1 MAKKGK
7 IPSWLIYSFVM
18 IFVGILLC
26 VGGASSASDIMGI
39 LITVI
44 GVLWIV
50 FGVLDLITADLVSGI
65 LFLVLGILLVIFAW
79 TIAWVA
85 FLVLGILMLVYG
97 LLGLVRKTGT
107 VLGNILELVLG
118 ILILLIAFG
127 NHLAWDFANVFFY
140 IAGALMIVEGILTLI
155 KH

>member
-7 IPSWLIYSFVM
+7 IPSWLVYSLVM
-18 IFVGILLC
+18 ILVGILLC
-26 VGGASSASDIMGI
+26 VGGAASASDILGI

-50 FGVLDLITADLVSGI
+50 FGVLDLLTADLVSGI
-65 LFLVLGILLVIFAW
+65 LFLVLGILLVVFAW

-85 FLVLGILMLVYG
+85 FLVLGILMLIYG

-140 IAGALMIVEGILTLI
+140 IAGALMIVDGIITLI